1 MTSTVYFVHPYIIQ
15 GRNVRTYDFTIYFQ
29 KTRNVRVIY
38 DCLRF
43 SKSRSLMWQYTA
55 EYLHYNMITITVLR
69 PQNRS
74 ALLDL
79 KSYTGD
85 VHKSS
90 PIFHF
95 HSQKTK
101 TQLKTNA
108 HTPRGSPKIKI
119 KSAVLFCG
127 RNTSLKS
134 VKLHWKYG
142 FLTRVSWQVHHR
154 AIEDLKQQSSCV
166 FNTVVQSFSFI
177 GICSFLQADI
187 SHVRNRPPINI

>member
-1 MTSTVYFVHPYIIQ
+1 
-15 GRNVRTYDFTIYFQ
+15 
-29 KTRNVRVIY
+29 
-38 DCLRF
+38 
-43 SKSRSLMWQYTA
+43 
-55 EYLHYNMITITVLR
+55 MITITVLR

-108 HTPRGSPKIKI
+108 HTPRGSLKIKI

-134 VKLHWKYG
+134 VKPHWKYG

-166 FNTVVQSFSFI
+166 FNTVVQSFYFI

-187 SHVRNRPPINI
+187 SHVRNRPPINIQLNKYLQRMKWCSCFDDLINTKVCSVAITTADRIDMLS